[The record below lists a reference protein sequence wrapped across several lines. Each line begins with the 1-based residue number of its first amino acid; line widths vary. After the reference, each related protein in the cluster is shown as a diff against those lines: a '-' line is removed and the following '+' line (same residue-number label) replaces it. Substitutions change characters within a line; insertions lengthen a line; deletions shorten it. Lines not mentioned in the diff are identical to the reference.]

1 MSKTYTKTSWVNGTT
16 PYINAE
22 NLNKMEQG
30 IDDAI
35 EQANTNETAIGALGE
50 DVTALENALTASSAS
65 FTISVSGATV
75 TTWHNTVEKYGRV
88 CILRLNFTCSVD
100 ANQRQTICTLPAG
113 YRPGKEMFTNFVTN
127 LSIAGGGNNNYV
139 AIGTD
144 GSVTLNPRTG
154 VRLIVPFIAAEESNN
169 G

>member
-1 MSKTYTKTSWVNGTT
+1 MSNTYTKTTWVNGTT

-22 NLNKMEQG
+22 NLNKIEQG
-30 IDDAI
+30 IENAI
-35 EQANTNETAIGALGE
+35 GQGNANETAIGALGE

>member
-100 ANQRQTICTLPAG
+100 ANQRQTVCTLPVG
-113 YRPGKEMFTNFVTN
+113 YRPGEEMFTSFVTN

-154 VRLIVPFIAAEESNN
+154 VRLIVPFIAAEETNN